1 VPDIAVIYP
10 VRPTFD
16 PMMADLASNENDQ
29 KKRYGKSY
37 SLAHRMISPL
47 TVTKEQILDDALITL
62 DEPPYSKRYVRWCE
76 PSGGSHFLL
85 IIDEIYLYNKEFF
98 NETCLNICKLFSL
111 QLEKV

>member
-1 VPDIAVIYP
+1 
-10 VRPTFD
+10 
-16 PMMADLASNENDQ
+16 MMADLASNENDQ

-47 TVTKEQILDDALITL
+47 ITKEQILDDALITL

-76 PSGGSHFLL
+76 PSGGSRFLL
-85 IIDEIYLYNKEFF
+85 IIDEIYCIIRNFWLKRRIL
-98 NETCLNICKLFSL
+98 NETCLNIYKLFSL